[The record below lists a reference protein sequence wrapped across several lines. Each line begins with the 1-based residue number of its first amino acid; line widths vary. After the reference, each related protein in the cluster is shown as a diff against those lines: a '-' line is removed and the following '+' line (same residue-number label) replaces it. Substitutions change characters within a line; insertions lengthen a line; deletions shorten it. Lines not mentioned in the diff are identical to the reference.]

1 MGTTG
6 ALRVH
11 DMDEESLL
19 GVFTPLLPQGDA
31 QVPNGDDAAVVP
43 LSQRSVVITTDVLVE
58 GHHFSLDWSS
68 GADVGWRA
76 VMQNA
81 ADVGAMG
88 AAPVAFV
95 AAVVLPGGLEVAWVR
110 DLAEGMAAAC
120 RESTSRTGIACG
132 VVGGDLSA
140 GDCVVVAVT
149 AHGDLLGRPPLLRS
163 GARVGDVVA
172 HAGTLGFSAGGLAL
186 LRAGH
191 GGGTAATD
199 AALAV
204 HRRPTPPLH
213 SALVA
218 ARSGAHAMM
227 DVSDGL
233 LRDAGRLA
241 RASGVTLDVG
251 LPVDERLAEVAGIL
265 GADPRAWVAGGG
277 EDHGF
282 LATFAPGEVPPGFE
296 VIGRVLQR
304 GDLDVLVDGA
314 PPTLATGWD
323 HFRAP

>member
-1 MGTTG
+1 MGTIG
-6 ALRVH
+6 ALRVR

-19 GVFTPLLPQGDA
+19 AAFTPLLPQGDA
-31 QVPNGDDAAVVP
+31 LVPNGDDAAVVP
-43 LSQRSVVITTDVLVE
+43 LSQRSVVVTTDVLVE

-88 AAPVAFV
+88 AAPIAFV
-95 AAVVLPGGLEVAWVR
+95 AAVVLPGDLEVAWVR

-120 RESTSRTGIACG
+120 RQSTAQTGIACG

-140 GDCVVVAVT
+140 GDDVVVAVS
-149 AHGDLLGRPPLLRS
+149 AHGDLFGSTPVLRS

-172 HAGTLGFSAGGLAL
+172 HAGTLGFSAAGLAL
-186 LRAGH
+186 LQAGH

-199 AALAV
+199 AALWI
-204 HRRPTPPLH
+204 HRRPTPPLA

-218 ARSGAHAMM
+218 ARVGAHAMM

-251 LPVDERLAEVAGIL
+251 LPVDERLAEIAAVL
-265 GADPRAWVAGGG
+265 GTDPLTWVAGGG
-277 EDHGF
+277 EDHGL
-282 LATFAPGEVPPGFE
+282 LATFAPDEVPPGFE
-296 VIGRVLQR
+296 TIGRVLGR
-304 GDLDVLVDGA
+304 GEHEVLVDGA
-314 PPTLATGWD
+314 APTLAIGWD
-323 HFRAP
+323 HFRAH